1 MRLAPLTCPALI
13 ALVAAGTA
21 LSAEQV
27 AVVNRSAMAWTLK
40 VLANTAAGIPQTV
53 TVDPGKAC
61 SFNVVSGQALQLT
74 LRDWLGC
81 EDFSARFEL
90 VATAG
95 SAGSAGSAAAA
106 GAAPATQV
114 QFQLKHLRAG
124 SEHVDSGCQWV
135 PAQNCLILN
144 EDESPC
150 EEALRKLPD
159 GIKLQFKLVRAANDS
174 TRQGGAAKRALP
186 FTGKVPEQVQVLPMG
201 PRNGN
206 AMAELMKA
214 AAENQKKSLKAS
226 QF

>member
-40 VLANTAAGIPQTV
+40 VLANTAAGIPQAV

>member
-74 LRDWLGC
+74 LLGC

-90 VATAG
+90 VAA
-95 SAGSAGSAAAA
+95 AGSAAAA

>member
-90 VATAG
+90 VAA
-95 SAGSAGSAAAA
+95 AGSAAAA